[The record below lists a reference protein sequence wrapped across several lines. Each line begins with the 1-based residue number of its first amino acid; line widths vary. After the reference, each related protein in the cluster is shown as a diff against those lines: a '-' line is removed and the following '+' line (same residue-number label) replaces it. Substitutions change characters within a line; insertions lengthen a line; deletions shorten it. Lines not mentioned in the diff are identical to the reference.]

1 MVKAMPRRRVP
12 VCPKCD
18 VPLIQEMKGALE
30 ADVCPTCGGMF
41 LSPEAWKIAR
51 EDWDSALALEN
62 AYADANP
69 IPVLALEMLCPN
81 CQIPMQQFYPSDA
94 PNLPFDLCPQCGSL
108 WLDDG
113 ELGKF
118 VEVIRSRRQQ
128 LTTAPIEGEEEQQV
142 FVADFVYCANGGRE
156 NFPDAEKCWACGEPL
171 VPEQLPLPRPIQT
184 FAEIAS
190 MMVGGTGAVLFGFFV
205 AKPQGDKIAAL
216 GLVLMVVGLISLA
229 ALRRLWRRGRGTI
242 FPTYSGH

>member
-1 MVKAMPRRRVP
+1 MLRRVP

-18 VPLIQEMKGALE
+18 VPLIREMKGSLE
-30 ADVCPTCGGMF
+30 ADVCPTCGGML
-41 LSPEAWKIAR
+41 LSQEAWKIAR
-51 EDWDSALALEN
+51 GDWDSALALEN
-62 AYADANP
+62 AYTDTNP
-69 IPVLALEMLCPN
+69 MPVLALEMLCPN
-81 CQIPMQQFYPSDA
+81 CQIPMQQFYPPEA

-113 ELGKF
+113 ELGKL
-118 VEVIRSRRQQ
+118 VEVIRSRRQRP
-128 LTTAPIEGEEEQQV
+128 TTVPIEGEEEQQV
-142 FVADFVYCANGGRE
+142 LATDFVYCANCGRE

-171 VPEQLPLPRPIQT
+171 VPEQPPLPQPIQT

-190 MMVGGTGAVLFGFFV
+190 MMVGGAGAVLFGLFLT
-205 AKPQGDKIAAL
+205 KPQGNKIAAL
-216 GLVLMVVGLISLA
+216 GLALMVVGLLSLA